1 MSYSLIRRLAAVV
14 ALVGMLFAFPGG
26 AAATITGGCTGEG
39 HATSGG
45 VNLTT
50 ATEWHIKRTDVGG
63 GSGTAPAPIKA
74 ASVGAYA
81 AGVSIPIAS
90 GTSEDGETSGS
101 VENVSASTLAILGSR
116 FIIAGSGT
124 GDATCNGQITII
136 IDEVNPLLTVLGG
149 GGLLLALLG
158 LLAIIMGARS
168 QAGWGSRI
176 LAFVLGGLGGLGL
189 GLALEQFGVLDPTQP
204 IGLGIAVI
212 AAVLGLLLAG
222 RLGSRTEPAPL

>member
-1 MSYSLIRRLAAVV
+1 MSYSLARRLSAAAGLV
-14 ALVGMLFAFPGG
+14 AVLLSFPAG
-26 AAATITGGCTGEG
+26 AAAVITGGCTGEG
-39 HATSGG
+39 HATSGN

-50 ATEWHIKRTDVGG
+50 ATEWHIKRDDVGG
-63 GSGTAPAPIKA
+63 GSGTAPAPIRA
-74 ASVGAYA
+74 ASVSAYA
-81 AGVSIPIAS
+81 AGVSIPIAG
-90 GTSEDGETSGS
+90 GTSEDGETTGS

-116 FIIAGSGT
+116 FIIAGSAS

-136 IDEVNPLLTVLGG
+136 IDEVNPLLTLLGG
-149 GGLLLALLG
+149 GGLLLALVG

-168 QAGWGSRI
+168 DAGWGSRI

-189 GLALEQFGVLDPTQP
+189 GLALEQFGILDPTQP

-222 RLGSRTEPAPL
+222 RLGSRTQVAPL

>member
-1 MSYSLIRRLAAVV
+1 MSRPSIRRLMAF
-14 ALVGMLFAFPGG
+14 LFGVSLLAAFPAV
-26 AAATITGGCTGEG
+26 AAATIVGGCTGEG

-50 ATEWHIKRTDVGG
+50 ATEWHIKRDDVGG
-63 GSGTAPAPIKA
+63 GSGTAPALIRA

-81 AGVSIPIAS
+81 AGVSIPIAG

-101 VENVSASTLAILGSR
+101 VENVSASTLAILGAR
-116 FIIAGSGT
+116 FIIAGSAS
-124 GDATCNGQITII
+124 GDVNCNGQITII
-136 IDEVNPLLTVLGG
+136 IDEVNPLLTLLGG
-149 GGLLLALLG
+149 GGLLLALVG
-158 LLAIIMGARS
+158 LLAIIMGARA

-176 LAFVLGGLGGLGL
+176 LAFILGGLGGLGL

-222 RLGSRTEPAPL
+222 RLGSRTQPAPL